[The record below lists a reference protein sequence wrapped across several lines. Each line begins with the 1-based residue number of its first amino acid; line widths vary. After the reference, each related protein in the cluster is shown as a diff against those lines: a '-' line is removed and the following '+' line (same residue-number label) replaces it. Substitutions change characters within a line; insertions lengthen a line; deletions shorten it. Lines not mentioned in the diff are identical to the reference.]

1 MGGNEGQTFSYL
13 RSAIELIG
21 KKLGPVTAVSS
32 YYTTKAWGPV
42 PQPDFINIVISI
54 NTVFPPL
61 YCLKIVLDI
70 EKSFGRK
77 RTIKYGPRTLD
88 IDIIYYGKVTLK
100 HPDLI
105 LPHPEMS
112 KRKFVLVPLCEI
124 SASFVHPELKKSNQE
139 LLELCSDDLEVK
151 RYQQ

>member
-1 MGGNEGQTFSYL
+1 
-13 RSAIELIG
+13 
-21 KKLGPVTAVSS
+21 
-32 YYTTKAWGPV
+32 
-42 PQPDFINIVISI
+42 
-54 NTVFPPL
+54 L